1 MPKGAQKKSQIPLEF
16 DPSAHIYTV
25 AGIEVVSV
33 TKVLSR
39 LGLSPTYPDTPE
51 AEARRSYGTSVH
63 MWTQYVDQ
71 MDESGKATEQMFPC
85 EEIFGCGRAW
95 HQFKTDYKVQI
106 LHTELPVYC
115 HSREYAGT
123 IDRVALIDGK
133 LTIIDIKTGNP
144 GRVAGLQLAGYA
156 NAYYED
162 QGEMPRRL
170 LAVQILST
178 GQYKVSEYDLTL
190 HSRVWMA
197 AMTVYAWKELA

>member
-1 MPKGAQKKSQIPLEF
+1 MSKSEIPLEF
-16 DPSAHIYTV
+16 DPGRHIYTV

-51 AEARRSYGTSVH
+51 AEAKREFGTSVH
-63 MWTQYVDQ
+63 LWTTYVDQ
-71 MDESGKATEQMFPC
+71 MDATGKATEQMFPS
-85 EEIFGCGRAW
+85 EDIFGCGDAW
-95 HQFKTDYKVQI
+95 RKFRNDYNVQI

-115 HSREYAGT
+115 HSKEYAGT

-156 NAYYED
+156 HAFFED

-170 LAVQILST
+170 IAVQVLSS

-190 HSRVWMA
+190 HSRVWSA
-197 AMTVYAWKELA
+197 AMTVYAWKELAA

>member
-1 MPKGAQKKSQIPLEF
+1 MSKSEIPLEF
-16 DPSAHIYTV
+16 DPSRHIYTV

-33 TKVLSR
+33 TRVLSR

-51 AEARRSYGTSVH
+51 AEAKRNFGTSVH
-63 MWTQYVDQ
+63 SWTVEVDQ
-71 MDESGKATEQMFPC
+71 VEATSIPPDHKFPSEDIC
-85 EEIFGCGRAW
+85 KCGDAW
-95 HQFKTDYKVQI
+95 SQFKKDYNVQI

-115 HSREYAGT
+115 HSKEYAGT
-123 IDRVALIDGK
+123 IDRVAMIDGK

-156 NAYYED
+156 HAYFED

-170 LAVQILST
+170 IAVQVLST

-190 HSRVWMA
+190 HSRVWSA
-197 AMTVYAWKELA
+197 AMTVYAWKELAA